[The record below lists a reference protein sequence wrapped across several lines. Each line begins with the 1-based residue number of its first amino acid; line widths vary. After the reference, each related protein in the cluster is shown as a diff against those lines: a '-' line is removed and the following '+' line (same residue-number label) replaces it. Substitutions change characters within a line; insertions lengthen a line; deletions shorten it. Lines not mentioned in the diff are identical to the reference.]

1 MRPYQ
6 EKTESFIQQRVNAL
20 LSRSKE
26 IGCTH
31 IILSP
36 IQELYTKQ
44 DRIDTY

>member
-6 EKTESFIQQRVNAL
+6 EKTEDFIQQRANAL
-20 LSRSKE
+20 LNKSKE

-36 IQELYTKQ
+36 IQELHTKQ